1 MPKAKKFLNN
11 PRQIVSELLDG
22 LVLAYGGEVSRV
34 GEKT

>member
-22 LVLAYGGEVSRV
+22 LVLPTAGRSAGWAV
-34 GEKT
+34 KT